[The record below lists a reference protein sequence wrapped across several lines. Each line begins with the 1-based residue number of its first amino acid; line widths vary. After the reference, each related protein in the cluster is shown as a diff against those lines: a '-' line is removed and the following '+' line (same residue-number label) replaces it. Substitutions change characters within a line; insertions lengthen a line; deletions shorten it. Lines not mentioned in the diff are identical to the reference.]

1 MCIRRYEKTKLYKHI
16 YYKYK
21 NVINR
26 IQNSKRFTNKNLND
40 KILFI
45 TEVETL
51 TELLVFNRVHFVLNH
66 DSTVQW
72 LLMKL

>member
-1 MCIRRYEKTKLYKHI
+1 MYKHI
-16 YYKYK
+16 AYKYK
-21 NVINR
+21 NVNNR
-26 IQNSKRFTNKNLND
+26 FQNSKRFTNNNLND

-51 TELLVFNRVHFVLNH
+51 TELLVFNGVHFVLNH